1 MRQNGIKIINSDI
14 ENISLCINQ
23 TNKTMRFL
31 FVLWTVLT
39 LTVSSSFAQDSK
51 PNYTLEDIWQRYSF
65 YPRTVYGIRSM
76 NDGEHYTTL
85 ENNKIKQY
93 KYKDGKLVKVLF
105 DFSQLKDIT
114 AFNIDDYSF
123 NNDETKILFSAE
135 TERIYRHSFRAKF
148 YLFDIKN
155 NTLELL
161 SKDGKQQLMSFS
173 PDGQKMAFVR
183 HNNLYYIDLKT
194 KTEIAVTTDG
204 EKNKIING
212 APDWVYEEEFS
223 FSKAYEWSPNSQS
236 IAFMR
241 FDESR
246 VKEYNMPIYNSLY
259 PEQYVFKYP
268 KAGEENSKVSVHIYN
283 LETKKIQNVDLGTAY
298 EYIPR
303 IQWTKDA
310 NTLSIQRL
318 NRLQN
323 HFEILFADAK
333 TGSSKVIYS
342 DKNDTYIE
350 IYDNLTFTD
359 DGKYFIFSN
368 ETSGYNHLYL
378 YDINGKLQHQITKGD
393 WEVTNFKGYNPKNKK
408 LYFISTENSPSERM
422 LYEIKLDGSSK
433 KQLSKNEGVNSVE
446 FSKGFKYYIN
456 TWSSANN
463 PYVVSLH
470 SGSGKEIRE
479 LKNNK
484 QMFELL
490 QKYNW
495 SPKEFLTV
503 KNSEGTELNA
513 WIIKPA
519 NFDASKKYPV
529 YMTVYGGPGQ
539 QTVMNQWDY
548 NALWHNYLAQKGYI
562 VFSVDNRGTDGRGY
576 KFRRATYGQM
586 GKLESKDQADVAK
599 YLQSLDYVDA
609 NRIGIQGWSYGG
621 YMSTLCLEKYP
632 DIFKMAIAVA
642 PVTNWRYY
650 DSVYSERY
658 LGLPQD
664 NAKGYD
670 ANSPTNPELVKQ
682 LKGNFLLIHGSADD
696 NVHLQN
702 SMELSKLL
710 IESNFDYEQFIY
722 PNKNHGIY
730 GGNTRLHLFNKLT
743 KFTLENL

>member
-1 MRQNGIKIINSDI
+1 MRKLFLVLSALLLILVNSQAQN
-14 ENISLCINQ
+14 
-23 TNKTMRFL
+23 T
-31 FVLWTVLT
+31 
-39 LTVSSSFAQDSK
+39 K
-51 PNYTLEDIWQRYSF
+51 PNYGIEDIWQRYTF

-85 ENNKIKQY
+85 ESNKIKQY
-93 KYKDGKLVKVLF
+93 KYKDGKLVKEIFSF
-105 DFSQLKDIT
+105 DQVKGDKNFK
-114 AFNIDDYSF
+114 IDDYTF
-123 NNDETKILFSAE
+123 NKDETKILLVSE
-135 TERIYRHSFRAKF
+135 TEPIYRHSFRANF
-148 YLFDIKN
+148 YLYDIKTKSIQN
-155 NTLELL
+155 L
-161 SKDGKQQLMSFS
+161 SKNGKQQLMGFS
-173 PDGQKMAFVR
+173 PDGSKIAFVKK
-183 HNNLYYIDLKT
+183 NNLYYIDLTTNKIT
-194 KTEIAVTTDG
+194 TVTNDG

-223 FSKAYEWSPNSQS
+223 FSKAYQWSPDSKN

-241 FDESR
+241 FDESK
-246 VKEYNMPIYNSLY
+246 VKEYSMPIYNGLY
-259 PEQYVFKYP
+259 PEIYTFKYP

-283 LETKKIQNVDLGTAY
+283 LEAKTTKTVDLGKNY

-303 IQWTKDA
+303 IEWTANA

-323 HFEILFADAK
+323 HLEILFADAT
-333 TGSSKVIYS
+333 TGNTKVIYS

-350 IYDNLTFTD
+350 IYDNLTFTN

-368 ETSGYNHLYL
+368 EKSGYNHLYL
-378 YDINGKLQHQITKGD
+378 YDINGNLVNQITKGD
-393 WEVTNFKGYNPKNKK
+393 WEVIDFKGYNPKTKK
-408 LYFISTENSPSERM
+408 LYYISTENSPTERM
-422 LYEIKLDGSSK
+422 LYEIKVDGTGK
-433 KQLSKNEGVNSVE
+433 KQLSLQEGVNNVE
-446 FSKGFKYYIN
+446 FSNTFKYYIN

-470 SGSGKEIRE
+470 NESGKQIRE
-479 LKNNK
+479 LKNNE
-484 QMFELL
+484 QMFTLL
-490 QKYNW
+490 TKYQW

-503 KNSEGTELNA
+503 KNSEGTDLNA
-513 WIIKPA
+513 WMIKPA
-519 NFDASKKYPV
+519 NFDKSKKYPV
-529 YMTVYGGPGQ
+529 YMVVYGGPGQ

-548 NALWHNYLAQKGYI
+548 NAIWYNFLAQQGYI

-576 KFRRATYGQM
+576 KFRRTTYGQM
-586 GKLESKDQADVAK
+586 GKLESQDQADAAK
-599 YLQSLDYVDA
+599 YLQSLDYVNP

-632 DIFKMAIAVA
+632 NIFKMAIAVA

-658 LGLPQD
+658 LGLPKD
-664 NAKGYD
+664 NPKGYD
-670 ANSPTNPELVKQ
+670 ANSPTNPKLVKQ
-682 LKGNFLLIHGSADD
+682 LKGNFLLVHGSADD

-702 SMELSKLL
+702 TMELSKLL
-710 IESNFDYEQFIY
+710 IEANFDYNQFIY